1 MKTVQYKERVKINYV
16 KLVGKMIEGNS
27 DLTKSQKQVLNEYRD
42 DLETKLPINFTD
54 ESCKLVN

>member
-1 MKTVQYKERVKINYV
+1 MKTVQYKERVKINYI
-16 KLVGKMIEGNS
+16 KSVGKMIEGNS